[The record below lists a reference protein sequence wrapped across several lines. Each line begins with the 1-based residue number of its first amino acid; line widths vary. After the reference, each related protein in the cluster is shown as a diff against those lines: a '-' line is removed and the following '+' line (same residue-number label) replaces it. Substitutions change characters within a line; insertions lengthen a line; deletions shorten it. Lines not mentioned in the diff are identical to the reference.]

1 MLVVP
6 IWEVNR
12 VLARHPARRFVE
24 VFIDFL
30 LAVSAHPGPPSSPV
44 LSPWNRRLLVCQSLV
59 RRLADV
65 NGTHTYSWAP
75 YVRIRIQI
83 AAAHAFGE
91 NRSRPRLATGAALI
105 AVNT

>member
-1 MLVVP
+1 M
-6 IWEVNR
+6 
-12 VLARHPARRFVE
+12 
-24 VFIDFL
+24 
-30 LAVSAHPGPPSSPV
+30 
-44 LSPWNRRLLVCQSLV
+44 CQSLV
-59 RRLADV
+59 RRIADV

-91 NRSRPRLATGAALI
+91 NRGRPRLTAGAAFI